1 MKKYFFILFILP
13 TIIFAQDQ
21 NPCYS
26 INDFLDLVSQE
37 NPPLSRDFNVGW
49 NIIGYPCVESMDTEL
64 AFSSIVDKVVL
75 IKDNNGNVYMPEFG
89 FNGIGYLTKL
99 NGYQVKFN
107 AIVNDFSFCSPLS
120 IPQQEGCT
128 DCDALNF
135 NIWATLN
142 DESCNYDT
150 DGDGVYD
157 ADEIIG
163 CLDVLAC
170 NFDNVADA
178 TDNGGCIFPEEGF
191 NCWGNE
197 LSANIGDTVYGGIV
211 FYIDSTGQHGL
222 VASLS
227 DLEEQYKWGCY
238 GEIVEGADGIEIG
251 SGLQNTIDIV
261 NSNCMLV
268 DRFSEVIDGST
279 VFTNS
284 EPYEGQTA
292 AGAAYEHESGGYD
305 DWYLPSK
312 DELYEM
318 YSTIGQGGPDGNI
331 GGFSNVYYW
340 SSSEYDDNYAWPVN
354 FSNGNTPNYSKTNT
368 YRVRVIRAF

>member
-1 MKKYFFILFILP
+1 MKKILYILLFLP
-13 TIIFAQDQ
+13 LIIFGQEQD
-21 NPCYS
+21 PCYS
-26 INDFLDLVSQE
+26 INDFITQQNNT
-37 NPPLSRDFNVGW
+37 NPPISYQLSVGW
-49 NIIGYPCVESMDTEL
+49 NMVGYTG
-64 AFSSIVDKVVL
+64 SSE
-75 IKDNNGNVYMPEFG
+75 NSG
-89 FNGIGYLTKL
+89 
-99 NGYQVKFN
+99 
-107 AIVNDFSFCSPLS
+107 IVNQINTALSNDATVENTFQVIKNVSGQFWSSAFAQISDFTQGEGYMMYVISETAPSLSFNSAIN
-120 IPQQEGCT
+120 IPEIIGCT
-128 DCDALNF
+128 DCTALNF

-163 CLDVLAC
+163 CLDDLAC
-170 NFDNVADA
+170 NFENVADA
-178 TDNGGCIFPEEGF
+178 TDNGGCNFPEEGF
-191 NCWGNE
+191 NCGGNE

-222 VASLS
+222 VAALS

-238 GEIVEGADGIEIG
+238 GESVEGADGIEIG
-251 SGLQNTIDIV
+251 TGLQNTIDIV

-268 DRFSEVIDGST
+268 DFFSEVIDGST
-279 VFTNS
+279 VYTYS

-318 YSTIGQGGPDGNI
+318 YSNI
-331 GGFSNVYYW
+331 GGPISGSYW
-340 SSSEYDDNYAWPVN
+340 SSSEYYNYLVWFVN
-354 FSNGNTPNYSKTNT
+354 FYSGSTLSLNKYRS

>member
-1 MKKYFFILFILP
+1 MKKILYILLFLP
-13 TIIFAQDQ
+13 LIIFGQEQD
-21 NPCYS
+21 PCYS
-26 INDFLDLVSQE
+26 INDFITQQNNA
-37 NPPLSRDFNVGW
+37 NPPISYQLSVGW
-49 NIIGYPCVESMDTEL
+49 NMVGYTG
-64 AFSSIVDKVVL
+64 SSE
-75 IKDNNGNVYMPEFG
+75 NSG
-89 FNGIGYLTKL
+89 
-99 NGYQVKFN
+99 
-107 AIVNDFSFCSPLS
+107 IVNQINTALSNDATVENTFQVIKNVSGQFWSSAFAQISDFTQGEGYMMYVISETAPSLSFNSAIN
-120 IPQQEGCT
+120 IPEIIGCT
-128 DCDALNF
+128 DCTALNF

-170 NFDNVADA
+170 NFENVADA

-222 VASLS
+222 VAALS
-227 DLEEQYKWGCY
+227 DLEEQYKWGCF
-238 GEIVEGADGIEIG
+238 GESVEGADGIEIG
-251 SGLQNTIDIV
+251 TGLQNTIDIV

-268 DRFSEVIDGST
+268 DFFSEVIDGST
-279 VFTNS
+279 VYTYS

-318 YSTIGQGGPDGNI
+318 YSNI
-331 GGFSNVYYW
+331 GGPISGNYW
-340 SSSEYDDNYAWPVN
+340 SSSEYSYNGAWLVSFYDGGTPGNSKYA
-354 FSNGNTPNYSKTNT
+354 T
-368 YRVRVIRAF
+368 RLVRVIRAF